1 MPKSRPQSGD
11 APNPAFELPRVARA
25 GMRELHPQDGALL
38 LMHFAFRGLVVKADA
53 FLAEQGLSRVHHRL
67 LYAVARAE
75 GISIGQLIELLGVTK
90 QAMHRPLK
98 FLQDEGYVVA
108 ERDANQHRSKKLR
121 LTELGART
129 EKLASAHEREAMEL
143 ALQTVSA
150 NEQDAWRKV
159 MTALA
164 RLA

>member
-1 MPKSRPQSGD
+1 MPKPIFKPTG
-11 APNPAFELPRVARA
+11 ATNPVFELPRVARA

-90 QAMHRPLK
+90 QALHRPLK
-98 FLQDEGYVVA
+98 FLQDAGYIVA
-108 ERDANQHRSKKLR
+108 ERNADQHRSKNLR
-121 LTELGART
+121 LTALGARI
-129 EKLASAHEREAMEL
+129 EKLASEFEREAMES
-143 ALQTVSA
+143 ALQTVSP

>member
-1 MPKSRPQSGD
+1 MPKTSSKPIHL
-11 APNPAFELPRVARA
+11 PNPAFELPRVARA

-38 LMHFAFRGLVVKADA
+38 LMHFAFRGLVIKADA
-53 FLAEQGLSRVHHRL
+53 FLAEHGLSRVHHRL

-98 FLQDEGYVVA
+98 FLQDTGYVVA
-108 ERDANQHRSKKLR
+108 ERDANEHRSKRLR
-121 LTELGART
+121 LTALGARI
-129 EKLASAHEREAMEL
+129 EKLASKHEREAMES
-143 ALQTVSA
+143 ALQTVSP

>member
-1 MPKSRPQSGD
+1 MVKHSPGLAD
-11 APNPAFELPRVARA
+11 APATAVDLPRIARA
-25 GMRELHPQDGALL
+25 GIRELYPMDGALL

-53 FLAEQGLSRVHHRL
+53 FLSEQGLSRVHHRL

-90 QAMHRPLK
+90 QALHRPLK
-98 FLQDEGYVVA
+98 FLQDAGYIVA
-108 ERDANQHRSKKLR
+108 ERDAKQQRLKKLR
-121 LTELGART
+121 LTALGERV
-129 EKLASAHEREAMEL
+129 ERLASEHEREAMES
-143 ALQTVSA
+143 ALQMVSA
-150 NEQDAWRKV
+150 SEQDAWRKV